1 MTFMLVNYRNPGFRK
16 SLYMQLRSNSLS
28 KTLKKHCVC
37 ATFFRGWGR
46 REVGLNPNSAGEL
59 MKALGKVQFSCFW
72 DFGVAQ

>member
-16 SLYMQLRSNSLS
+16 SLYMQLRSNSFS
-28 KTLKKHCVC
+28 KTLKNTVYVLY
-37 ATFFRGWGR
+37 FLRGWGR